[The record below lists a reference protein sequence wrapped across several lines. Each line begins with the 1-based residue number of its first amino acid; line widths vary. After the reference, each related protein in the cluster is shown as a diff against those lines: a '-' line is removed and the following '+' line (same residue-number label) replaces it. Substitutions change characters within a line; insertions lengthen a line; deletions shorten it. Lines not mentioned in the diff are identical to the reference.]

1 MAASDEI
8 LKRLDEHM
16 ARSNEHMARGNEYMA
31 RGNEYMARGNE
42 LMEEIRREHQLNREA
57 YRQGMELMAHLIE
70 RVDASSRRN
79 ERVTARMIAQ
89 IDENTETLRALRDSV
104 LAFLNRLDEGGGATA

>member
-1 MAASDEI
+1 MAEGDDI

-16 ARSNEHMARGNEYMA
+16 ARGNEH
-31 RGNEYMARGNE
+31 MARGNE

-57 YRQGMELMAHLIE
+57 YRQGMELMARLIE